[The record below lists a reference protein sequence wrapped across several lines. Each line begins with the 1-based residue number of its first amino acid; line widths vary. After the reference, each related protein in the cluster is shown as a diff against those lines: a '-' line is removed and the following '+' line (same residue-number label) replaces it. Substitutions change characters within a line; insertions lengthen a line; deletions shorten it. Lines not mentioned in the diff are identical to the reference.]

1 MDRPKKAARGHTN
14 AYLRSQEVLHHLMNL
29 KYPQDVRRSYSKD
42 FGKSNAL
49 QAHHDYFFRTIEF
62 GPQKPYPLTI
72 NYNRVDDDT
81 IIDVMALAGLENV
94 DADINTRSA

>member
-1 MDRPKKAARGHTN
+1 
-14 AYLRSQEVLHHLMNL
+14 MNL